1 MKEAFLNHTMNF
13 IASNQETL
21 NEAEREKLQYGLE
34 GLYITITK
42 LVVIFLIAFLLG
54 FIKEFIIALIL
65 FNILRFPGF
74 GFHASKSIV
83 CLITS
88 TLLILG
94 LPYLFTNIEV
104 GLTIKIVLCIISF
117 ITFIIC
123 APADTWKIRIHD
135 EHHSRH
141 RIRQR
146 GTDGLRRRTGLC
158 PGRPDRNNRVLQ
170 IPALAP
176 GALPPPYPADTGRLH
191 HRLAGK
197 SMAMEQYA

>member
-13 IASNQETL
+13 IASNQENL
-21 NEAEREKLQYGLE
+21 NEEEREKLQYGLE
-34 GLYITITK
+34 GLYMTITK

-104 GLTIKIVLCIISF
+104 GLTIKIVLCIISV
-117 ITFIIC
+117 IIFIIC
-123 APADTWKIRIHD
+123 APADTWKRPLTNKKKRIIRKVSACSLAVIYSVLIIVFNGMQISNLLMAALLI
-135 EHHSRH
+135 ETILISP
-141 RIRQR
+141 IMY
-146 GTDGLRRRTGLC
+146 LIFKE
-158 PGRPDRNNRVLQ
+158 PYRNYKRFKH
-170 IPALAP
+170 I
-176 GALPPPYPADTGRLH
+176 
-191 HRLAGK
+191 
-197 SMAMEQYA
+197 